1 MNSYKVQ
8 IVNYILSYFRM
19 SEATSSDR
27 ITAMFEESVS
37 GVLEIVLSLPDDQ
50 RKMDLIQ
57 KAIEQIRFLK
67 FSLTS
72 TLWQYSTVD
81 TNQDKKEEKDI

>member
-1 MNSYKVQ
+1 
-8 IVNYILSYFRM
+8 M

-81 TNQDKKEEKDI
+81 TNQDKKEEKG